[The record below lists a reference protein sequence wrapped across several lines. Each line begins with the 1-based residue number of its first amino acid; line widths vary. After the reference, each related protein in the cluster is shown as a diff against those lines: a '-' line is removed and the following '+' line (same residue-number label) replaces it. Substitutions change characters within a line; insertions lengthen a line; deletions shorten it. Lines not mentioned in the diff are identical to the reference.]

1 MDKHNYTVRRVSVA
15 ELFGSQER
23 DRLLSAYADECQRN
37 PALGRPA
44 PNRELYEQ
52 MERQGVLRCLGG
64 YADGDLIGYL
74 TMLVTPPL
82 RYSVPTAVVEGVY
95 VDPLHRAGGPGM
107 ELIRAAREAA
117 GAAGCPGLYISA
129 PVDSSLD
136 RIASRLYRH
145 TNTTYWIDA

>member
-1 MDKHNYTVRRVSVA
+1 MGNNYTVRRVSVA
-15 ELFGSQER
+15 ELFDSQER

-52 MERQGVLRCLGG
+52 MERQGVLRCLGA
-64 YADGDLIGYL
+64 YAGGELVGYL
-74 TMLVTPPL
+74 TMLITPPL

-95 VDPLHRAGGPGM
+95 VGPAHRRGGPGV
-107 ELIRAAREAA
+107 ELINAAKRLAA
-117 GAAGCPGLYISA
+117 EAGCPGLYISA
-129 PVDSSLD
+129 PVGSVLE
-136 RIASRLYRH
+136 RLASRLYRH